1 MCDIDG
7 KPLGADQAHL
17 ARSTYFD
24 TVGGKRIIRLTES
37 EKEQMLKDGKPV
49 FHGVGEISGFFA
61 EAPDFTINGVYGEKA
76 KSEPA
81 PSSPEA

>member
-1 MCDIDG
+1 
-7 KPLGADQAHL
+7 
-17 ARSTYFD
+17 
-24 TVGGKRIIRLTES
+24 
-37 EKEQMLKDGKPV
+37 MLKDGKPV